1 MRPEELLK
9 RCRAET
15 ISCHHADAEC
25 DSAVQLKLHYKYST
39 PFIRQHRDQPVNMLI
54 SALEPP
60 VDIRGTARIDGSPAY
75 LQEPFGDISLQPS
88 VYFIVF
94 FNSFCD
100 SLTP

>member
-39 PFIRQHRDQPVNMLI
+39 PFIRRHRDQPVNMLI

-60 VDIRGTARIDGSPAY
+60 VDIRGTARHLHTYRSPLGTFHY
-75 LQEPFGDISLQPS
+75 SLAC
-88 VYFIVF
+88 I
-94 FNSFCD
+94 
-100 SLTP
+100 L